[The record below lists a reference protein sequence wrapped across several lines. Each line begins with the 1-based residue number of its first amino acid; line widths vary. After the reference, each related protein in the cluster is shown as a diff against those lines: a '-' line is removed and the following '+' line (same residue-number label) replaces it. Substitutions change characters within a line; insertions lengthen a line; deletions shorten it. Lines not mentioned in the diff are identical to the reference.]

1 MSNSIKIPGGGIIS
15 ADNFTLKELFSR
27 SSTTSV
33 KKFSWA
39 ADKDY
44 GAVLVVLIERALGN
58 GWISLRKDGKDV
70 DIKYRVGRLNR
81 DTGAG
86 GAGFNSS
93 IYMLPIKK
101 GETLTAYGSYG
112 HTDWNGTAFIESAG
126 GIYSIIE

>member
-1 MSNSIKIPGGGIIS
+1 MGNAIKIPGGGAVS
-15 ADNFTLKELFSR
+15 FDNFTLKELFSR

-33 KKFSWA
+33 RRFSWT

-44 GAVLVVLIERALGN
+44 GAVLVVLIEKALGA
-58 GWISLRKDGKDV
+58 GRISLKKNGSNV
-70 DIKYRVGRLNR
+70 DNKYIVGRLNR

-86 GAGFNSS
+86 GAGFNNTTY
-93 IYMLPIKK
+93 ILPIKK

-112 HTDWNGTAFIESAG
+112 HSDWNGTAFVETAG